1 MGSYGIGLGRLIV
14 AVVEANHDDRGILWP
29 YDLAPFKYFLMGIGK
44 SKTIKRYV
52 DEIEEMLGPDVL
64 VDDRTESISKKF
76 RDAELLGIPL
86 RIVVSTRYI
95 EDEQVELCD
104 RRTRIKWLVHKNDIK
119 KEIRKWRKAFG
130 K

>member
-1 MGSYGIGLGRLIV
+1 L
-14 AVVEANHDDRGILWP
+14 
-29 YDLAPFKYFLMGIGK
+29 
-44 SKTIKRYV
+44 TITKYV

-76 RDAELLGIPL
+76 RDAELIGIPL

-95 EDEQVELCD
+95 EDEQIELCD
-104 RRTRIKWLVHKNDIK
+104 RATRRKWLVHKDDLK
-119 KEIRKWRKAFG
+119 KEIKKWRKTLG